1 MGILK
6 NKATE
11 QQCSCGQTAWKLE
24 QRQHY
29 CNWRC
34 RKCRKTVSVCAGD
47 TDLFSIKVALRSL
60 IGSLWILCAPLS
72 LSPDKA
78 GLVLGIDHR
87 STRTLFDNFRKFLTP
102 IMDRLNNTLHLGGL
116 GCDVELDEISFR
128 SKTVGERVV
137 WIRYLAIA
145 RRGSSKI
152 WLTQLPYRITEGGQ
166 GGGGPISLEELK
178 SAILLEDGDSRICQG
193 SVCHTDGARTYKQ
206 LGDVDS
212 PLLDREVFDVEF
224 SDLLLAHTAVKHKPP
239 RPEFAKTFQVKVWT
253 GSAWG
258 SGRETRWD
266 TEVRWLLCQLPT
278 RSWPQAV

>member
-1 MGILK
+1 M
-6 NKATE
+6 
-11 QQCSCGQTAWKLE
+11 
-24 QRQHY
+24 
-29 CNWRC
+29 
-34 RKCRKTVSVCAGD
+34 SVCAGD
-47 TDLFSIKVALRSL
+47 TDLFSIKVALHSL
-60 IGSLWILCAPLS
+60 IGSLWIFCAPLS
-72 LSPDKA
+72 LSDKA

-178 SAILLEDGDSRICQG
+178 SAILLEDGDSRICQS
-193 SVCHTDGARTYKQ
+193 SVCHSTSFRARNQRELILHLCKQ
-206 LGDVDS
+206 VSGSSLRRLSGS
-212 PLLDREVFDVEF
+212 
-224 SDLLLAHTAVKHKPP
+224 KP
-239 RPEFAKTFQVKVWT
+239 E
-253 GSAWG
+253 
-258 SGRETRWD
+258 
-266 TEVRWLLCQLPT
+266 
-278 RSWPQAV
+278 